1 MPKRK
6 NERPLKARKWNRQ
19 FKFYHNKAS
28 NHFLLGVAKRGNT
41 IAGHD
46 MTTHPSLTKDGKPRK
61 KYLLLNQNPNRLD
74 ERLSYIDKKF
84 RNDVQLRFAD
94 TLQRRLTIKK
104 KWKLDKASK
113 KVIKKL
119 DRKKIKIRTTP
130 SRH

>member
-1 MPKRK
+1 
-6 NERPLKARKWNRQ
+6 
-19 FKFYHNKAS
+19 
-28 NHFLLGVAKRGNT
+28 
-41 IAGHD
+41 

-84 RNDVQLRFAD
+84 RNDIQLRFAD

-104 KWKLDKASK
+104 KWKLDKVSK